1 MGIARSVCI
10 AGLLVVAPYG
20 AAAAGPPAVADL
32 LAHYEAAV
40 VDPSAGDVVQLETY
54 GTVSGV
60 GLSGAFHTWLQG
72 DRERTD
78 QNLGPRNERTLR
90 SGDRVWFS
98 DSDGDVREYTGLLLR
113 RARTERFIDSGDFAK
128 HPDRCAY
135 RGATVLAGRRAYALD
150 VSSVGGETET
160 LYLDAVTGLPDRI
173 AYAEDDGFS
182 TFDLS
187 DWRTVA
193 GHRFPFR
200 GVESDGDHAFDT
212 VQVTSAVEVA
222 KPIDPAVFSPFAR
235 RFIEMNAAETVP
247 IDVRAGHVFA
257 NVRIDGRP
265 YTFLIDT
272 GAQNI
277 VLDKHVATELHLAAT
292 GALEASGASRTGGLQ
307 LVQLAE
313 LRVGSG
319 RLHDLVAT
327 TIDLEASTGGAFR
340 IDGVLGYP
348 FFAAAVVRLDPAHR
362 TMTFGPPGSILP
374 SGEKLS
380 IETDRAI
387 PEANVRIGETVAR
400 VIVDT
405 GSAAELLLYRPFV
418 DKHPGIVPFTRDEAR
433 SFGIGGSTPSYRST
447 LDQLLFGT
455 IPLYRVDT
463 DVMLATRGAFADRFD
478 AGNVGFGILRNFIV
492 TFDEDRDAIYVERG
506 DNFDDGRARV

>member
-1 MGIARSVCI
+1 M
-10 AGLLVVAPYG
+10 APRG
-20 AAAAGPPAVADL
+20 VAAAGPPAVTEL
-32 LAHYEAAV
+32 LARYQAAV
-40 VDPSAGDVVQLETY
+40 ADPSSSEVVQVETY
-54 GTVSGV
+54 GTVSGA
-60 GLSGAFHTWLQG
+60 GLSGAFHTWLEG

-90 SGDRVWFS
+90 LGDRVWFS

-128 HPDRCAY
+128 HPERCAF
-135 RGATVLAGRRAYALD
+135 RGVTFVAGRRTYALD
-150 VSSVGGETET
+150 VAAAGGETET
-160 LYLDAVTGLPDRI
+160 LYLDASTGLPDRI
-173 AYAEDDGFS
+173 AYAEDDGRS

-187 DWRTVA
+187 DWRTVG

-212 VQVTSAVEVA
+212 VQVTSAVKLGE
-222 KPIDPAVFSPFAR
+222 PIDSAIFSPFSGR
-235 RFIEMNAAETVP
+235 SIEMNAAETVP
-247 IDVRAGHVFA
+247 LDLRDGHAFA
-257 NVRIDGRP
+257 SVRIDGRP

-277 VLDKHVATELHLAAT
+277 VLDKHVAAELHLTAS

-307 LVQLAE
+307 LVQIAE

-319 RLHDLVAT
+319 RLRNLVAT

-340 IDGVLGYP
+340 IDGILGYP

-362 TMTFGPPGSILP
+362 TMTFGPPGSIGP
-374 SGEKLS
+374 SGEKLT
-380 IETDRAI
+380 IETDRAL
-387 PEANVRIGETVAR
+387 PEANLRIGDTAGE

-447 LDQLLFGT
+447 LDRLLFGS

-492 TFDEDRDAIYVERG
+492 TFDEGHNAIYVERG
-506 DNFDDGRARV
+506 DDFDDGRTRV